1 MYRKFLK
8 VTHPHLALA
17 LIIAGVGVLL
27 FTYTEP
33 LIDDAFITF
42 RYAENIAAGNGF
54 VYNTGE
60 RVQGTSTPLFAM
72 LLAVCKMIGIETVT
86 ASLVLSIVSF
96 VLSIWL
102 VFLLTK
108 EMHSATAGIVA
119 ILFLLTSGR
128 FMLWQMQGM
137 ETPLYC
143 FVMLVALYAIRKRN
157 WFFLPVLMLVRMDG
171 AILIASAL
179 IAFAFQL
186 YPAQKEFTKKFTL
199 LLFSKE
205 GKSFFLASMLLLLPW
220 CIFAQLYF
228 GDVFPQSMIAK
239 QAHVQAVSRWW
250 MVKYFSLNPLFLLA
264 LFSPLVWKKTDVR
277 TLTISRAMWFFLF
290 LYLGAFTIVAHGEE
304 YDWYTV
310 PMFPIISILSA
321 IVLIRGIDFM
331 SEYFSRNRS
340 RARFAVQ
347 LGCAILFAIY
357 QAFFFRREYIGK
369 QYWAEVIETNR
380 ILCGEFVKKNFPE
393 SSLVCAGA
401 IGHIGYITQMRTID
415 WLGLVSP
422 QATGKTIDEV
432 VRMTRPDIVIGHDL
446 RGVEFS
452 KSNFPSLAAYPHHR
466 LIENARASEWGNY
479 HIYSM
484 TKPSGGNKNGEE

>member
-1 MYRKFLK
+1 
-8 VTHPHLALA
+8 
-17 LIIAGVGVLL
+17 
-27 FTYTEP
+27 
-33 LIDDAFITF
+33 
-42 RYAENIAAGNGF
+42 
-54 VYNTGE
+54 
-60 RVQGTSTPLFAM
+60 M
-72 LLAVCKMIGIETVT
+72 LL
-86 ASLVLSIVSF
+86 
-96 VLSIWL
+96 
-102 VFLLTK
+102 
-108 EMHSATAGIVA
+108 
-119 ILFLLTSGR
+119 LLTSGR

-143 FVMLVALYAIRKRN
+143 LVMLVALNAIRNRN
-157 WFFLPVLMLVRMDG
+157 WFFFPVLMLVRMDG

-186 YPAQKEFTKKFTL
+186 YPARKEFTKKFAL

-205 GKSFFLASMLLLLPW
+205 GKSFLLASMLLLLPW
-220 CIFAQLYF
+220 CIFTQLYF

-239 QAHVQAVSRWW
+239 QSHVQAVSRWW

-264 LFSPLVWKKTDVR
+264 LFSPFVWKKTDTHSLV
-277 TLTISRAMWFFLF
+277 ISRAMWFFLP
-290 LYLGAFTIVAHGEE
+290 LYLSAFTIVAHGEE

-310 PMFPIISILSA
+310 PMYPIISILSA
-321 IVLIRGIDFM
+321 IMLVRGVDFL
-331 SEYFSRNRS
+331 SEKFLRNRS
-340 RARFAVQ
+340 RARLALQ
-347 LGCAILFAIY
+347 LGCAILFVIY

-369 QYWAEVIETNR
+369 KYWAEVIETNR
-380 ILCGEFVKKNFPE
+380 IRCGAFVQKNFPG

-422 QATGKTIDEV
+422 RATGKTIDEV

-446 RGVEFS
+446 RGVDFS

-466 LIENARASEWGNY
+466 LIENVRASAWGNY